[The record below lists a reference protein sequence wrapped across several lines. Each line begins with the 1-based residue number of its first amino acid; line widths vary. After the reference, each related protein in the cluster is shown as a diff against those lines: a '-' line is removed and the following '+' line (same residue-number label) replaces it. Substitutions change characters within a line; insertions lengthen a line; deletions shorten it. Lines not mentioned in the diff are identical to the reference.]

1 MADQVETA
9 ARTVEEAVKL
19 ALLRLDATLDEVDI
33 KIVDSGTP
41 GKLLG
46 LGAREARI
54 LVTRRASPF
63 VGDEVEA
70 DLEPPPPAV
79 EAPRSEAPPP
89 PVEAPWSEPPP
100 PAVEEPRSEAPPP
113 AVEAPWS
120 EPPPPAVEEPRSE
133 APPPAVE
140 APWSEPPPPAVEEP
154 RSEAPPPAV
163 EAPWSEPPPPAYV
176 DEPEPM
182 EDPEPVEA
190 ENLVEVASDLIQGLV
205 DRMGFDA
212 TVETTSEDPLSFNVY
227 SEDDRELEGLIGPR
241 GENLRA
247 FGFLLNSMLGRIA
260 RRGVRVFVDVNG
272 YRQGRADELGELA
285 RRAAESVGET
295 HEPVT
300 LEAMPAHERRLVHIT
315 LAEHAGVCTY
325 SVGQGKERQ
334 VVIGPED

>member
-113 AVEAPWS
+113 P
-120 EPPPPAVEEPRSE
+120 
-133 APPPAVE
+133 VE

>member
-70 DLEPPPPAV
+70 DLEPPPLAV
-79 EAPRSEAPPP
+79 EAPRSEP
-89 PVEAPWSEPPP
+89 
-100 PAVEEPRSEAPPP
+100 PPP

-120 EPPPPAVEEPRSE
+120 EPPPL
-133 APPPAVE
+133 AVE
-140 APWSEPPPPAVEEP
+140 APWSEPPPLAVEAP
-154 RSEAPPPAV
+154 RSEPPPPAV
-163 EAPWSEPPPPAYV
+163 EAPRSEAPPPAYV

-300 LEAMPAHERRLVHIT
+300 LEAMPAHERRLVHIA

>member
-79 EAPRSEAPPP
+79 EAPWSEPPP
-89 PVEAPWSEPPP
+89 PAVEAPRSEPPP
-100 PAVEEPRSEAPPP
+100 PAVEEPPPARSEA
-113 AVEAPWS
+113 
-120 EPPPPAVEEPRSE
+120 
-133 APPPAVE
+133 
-140 APWSEPPPPAVEEP
+140 
-154 RSEAPPPAV
+154 
-163 EAPWSEPPPPAYV
+163 PPPAYV

-300 LEAMPAHERRLVHIT
+300 LEAMPAHERRLVHIA

>member
-1 MADQVETA
+1 VADQVETA

-70 DLEPPPPAV
+70 DL
-79 EAPRSEAPPP
+79 
-89 PVEAPWSEPPP
+89 
-100 PAVEEPRSEAPPP
+100 
-113 AVEAPWS
+113 
-120 EPPPPAVEEPRSE
+120 
-133 APPPAVE
+133 
-140 APWSEPPPPAVEEP
+140 EPPPPAVEEP

>member
-19 ALLRLDATLDEVDI
+19 ALLRLDAALDEVDI

-79 EAPRSEAPPP
+79 EAPWSEPPP
-89 PVEAPWSEPPP
+89 PAVEAPRSEPPP
-100 PAVEEPRSEAPPP
+100 PAVEEPRSEA
-113 AVEAPWS
+113 
-120 EPPPPAVEEPRSE
+120 
-133 APPPAVE
+133 
-140 APWSEPPPPAVEEP
+140 
-154 RSEAPPPAV
+154 
-163 EAPWSEPPPPAYV
+163 PPPAYV

-300 LEAMPAHERRLVHIT
+300 LEAMPAHERRLVHIA

>member
-79 EAPRSEAPPP
+79 EAP
-89 PVEAPWSEPPP
+89 WSEP
-100 PAVEEPRSEAPPP
+100 PPP

-120 EPPPPAVEEPRSE
+120 EPPPPAVEAPR
-133 APPPAVE
+133 
-140 APWSEPPPPAVEEP
+140 SEPPPPAVEEP
-154 RSEAPPPAV
+154 RSEA
-163 EAPWSEPPPPAYV
+163 PPPAYV

-300 LEAMPAHERRLVHIT
+300 LEAMPAHERRLVHIA